1 MAISLSFVKRNIRR
15 NYWISR
21 SNGNGGFEND
31 DIKNLKEGD
40 NVMFGQDATE
50 EEFLTAKNLASS
62 LSLRLT
68 VERECAND
76 VIQVWCVPA

>member
-31 DIKNLKEGD
+31 DIKNL
-40 NVMFGQDATE
+40 
-50 EEFLTAKNLASS
+50 ASS
-62 LSLRLT
+62 LSLKLT
-68 VERECAND
+68 AERECAND